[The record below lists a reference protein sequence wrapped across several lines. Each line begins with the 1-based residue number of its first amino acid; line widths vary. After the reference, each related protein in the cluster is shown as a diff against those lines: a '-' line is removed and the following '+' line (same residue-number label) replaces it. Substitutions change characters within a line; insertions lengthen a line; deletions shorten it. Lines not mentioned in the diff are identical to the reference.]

1 MSKPVCLVTAP
12 VATRSGYGAHS
23 RDIVRALIDL
33 DKYDVKIWNV
43 KWGTTPLNALQ
54 KGDPNDD
61 IIIERLLSDPS
72 LPAQPDIHI
81 HIVIPNEFKTFGKY
95 NIGITAGLE
104 CTAIPHNWVEGMN
117 QMDLN
122 IVPSKFVHDV
132 VKLTS
137 FDVMDEQTKQ
147 MKGQLKVTKP
157 VEVLFEG
164 ADTNI
169 FKKTKE
175 FSKDLVDEFKNVKES
190 FNFLYTGHWL
200 QGKLGEDRKDTGMM
214 LKVFLETFKDTK
226 NAPGLIMKTS
236 GAGFS
241 VIDREDILKKIR
253 DIQKTVKAK
262 TLPSVYLFHGDFTD
276 EEMNE
281 LYNHP
286 KVKAHVNITH
296 GEGFGRPLLEAT
308 MSGKPVIA
316 SGWSGQLDFLSKQ
329 LSVLI
334 GGSLVKVQKSSF
346 PKDMY
351 VDGSEWFTANY
362 NEFGSVLREVQK
374 NYKKYSLNAMKLAK
388 VNSSAF
394 SLKKMTTELGE
405 ILDKYVVEAP
415 KEVKLKLP
423 KLKKVGEKSEP
434 KKITLPKL
442 KKVT

>member
-12 VATRSGYGAHS
+12 VGTRSGYGAHA
-23 RDIVRALIDL
+23 RDIVRALIKL
-33 DKYDVKIWNV
+33 DKYDIKIWSV
-43 KWGTTPLNALQ
+43 KWGSTPLNALE
-54 KGDPNDD
+54 KGNPNDD
-61 IIIERLLSDPS
+61 MIIERLLMEPT
-72 LPAQPDIHI
+72 LPQQPEIHI

-200 QGKLGEDRKDTGMM
+200 QGGIGEDRKDTGMM

-388 VNSSAF
+388 VNSSTF

>member
-147 MKGQLKVTKP
+147 MKGQIKVTKP

-164 ADTNI
+164 TDTNI

-351 VDGSEWFTANY
+351 VEGSEWFTANY

-394 SLKKMTTELGE
+394 SLKKMTTELGK

>member
-147 MKGQLKVTKP
+147 MKGQIKVTKP

-164 ADTNI
+164 TDTNI

-394 SLKKMTTELGE
+394 SLKKMTTELGK